1 MDDYG
6 NLTTVSVLML
16 VFIFQV
22 KLTCTCLHKP
32 FSEERIV
39 LIVINALK
47 KEIVSLGLIKA
58 KKY

>member
-22 KLTCTCLHKP
+22 KLTCTCLHKH
-32 FSEERIV
+32 FLEERIV
-39 LIVINALK
+39 LIVIYAF
-47 KEIVSLGLIKA
+47 KERDCEFGVDQS
-58 KKY
+58 

>member
-22 KLTCTCLHKP
+22 KLTRTCLHKP

-39 LIVINALK
+39 LIVINAFK
-47 KEIVSLGLIKA
+47 KRDCEFGVDQS
-58 KKY
+58 

>member
-22 KLTCTCLHKP
+22 KLTCMCLHKP

-39 LIVINALK
+39 LIVINAFK
-47 KEIVSLGLIKA
+47 KRDYEFGVDQS
-58 KKY
+58 

>member
-22 KLTCTCLHKP
+22 KLTCTFLHLP
-32 FSEERIV
+32 FLEERIV
-39 LIVINALK
+39 LIVINAFK
-47 KEIVSLGLIKA
+47 QRD
-58 KKY
+58 